1 MNQFEKDI
9 DVFLQRYNLP
19 NASKFKPITNEE
31 MQLRI
36 NHLRE
41 ELSELQLN
49 TDNNNWHEILDA
61 LVDLTYIAIGTARM
75 NGMDFETAWNRIHTV
90 NMQKIRCEKQADSKR
105 GTTFDVIKPKDWQ
118 PADLSDLVEV
128 ENA

>member
-1 MNQFEKDI
+1 
-9 DVFLQRYNLP
+9 
-19 NASKFKPITNEE
+19 